1 MFRRHQLSVRN
12 SPTLRFISVAF
23 VCGLVAASANGCSD
37 PEKAV
42 SRVAFDSTVQPGTHK
57 STECGKTGT
66 WFTIGSFGNPALGRT
81 NPDDPESPLKD
92 PVVPI
97 DDGAADQQGTVAV
110 SCSVTPE
117 GEGFHVAAH
126 AELTGATGGAV
137 TLQGHFNKTGDQ
149 PGITVALTKSGET
162 FTDTNCTA
170 KFDTL
175 LGHAVAAGRVWAEV
189 DCANAER
196 PSAQQICASHAH
208 FRFENCAQ

>member
-1 MFRRHQLSVRN
+1 MFRRHQ
-12 SPTLRFISVAF
+12 TLRFLSVAIF
-23 VCGLVAASANGCSD
+23 AGLVVASTNGCSED
-37 PEKAV
+37 EKAK

-66 WFTIGSFGNPALGRT
+66 WFTIGSFGNPVLGRV

-117 GEGFHVAAH
+117 GEGFKVAAH

-137 TLQGHFNKTGDQ
+137 TIQGHFNKTGDQ
-149 PGITVALTKSGET
+149 PDIIVALTKRGET
-162 FTDTNCTA
+162 FTDSHCTA
-170 KFDTL
+170 RFDTL
-175 LGHAVAAGRVWAEV
+175 LGHAVAAGRVWAQV
-189 DCANAER
+189 DCPNAEY
-196 PSAQQICASHAH
+196 PSAQQICTSHAQ